1 MKTLKPIIQ
10 TEEPDKYG
18 RTVKVGITDGTTASF
33 FQVMSVGEV
42 RGLRDELTKFLNHS
56 GAGTPVFDFKSFEG
70 MRDRV
75 KVGDTVRVRFEEFG
89 MPDKHV
95 VGRMVLPK
103 RAYRVIKID
112 EIRGQHLSGKDLEEG
127 KVRKFHIEQIIDLTE
142 RGEWF
147 VGSENHYEIIANEY
161 PPILEQPRFVW
172 DIMIKC
178 VETGTLVLY
187 RMIESPLNS
196 MYISK

>member
-18 RTVKVGITDGTTASF
+18 RTVKVGIQDGPNTCY
-33 FQVMSVGEV
+33 FQLMSIEEAEH
-42 RGLRDELTKFLNHS
+42 LRDELTKFLS
-56 GAGTPVFDFKSFEG
+56 GAKQPGCFYIPEVSLNE

-112 EIRGQHLSGKDLEEG
+112 ERRGQHLSGKDLEEG
-127 KVRKFHIEQIIDLTE
+127 KVRKFHIEQIIE
-142 RGEWF
+142 
-147 VGSENHYEIIANEY
+147 
-161 PPILEQPRFVW
+161 
-172 DIMIKC
+172 
-178 VETGTLVLY
+178 VL
-187 RMIESPLNS
+187 
-196 MYISK
+196 

>member
-18 RTVKVGITDGTTASF
+18 RTVKIGITDGTTATF
-33 FQVMSVGEV
+33 FQVMSHDEV
-42 RGLRDELTKFLNHS
+42 RNLRDELTKFLNYT
-56 GAGTPVFDFKSFEG
+56 GAGTLCSTLRVFEE

-112 EIRGQHLSGKDLEEG
+112 ERRRSVPIREGLGRRKGQ
-127 KVRKFHIEQIIDLTE
+127 KVSHRT
-142 RGEWF
+142 
-147 VGSENHYEIIANEY
+147 NH
-161 PPILEQPRFVW
+161 
-172 DIMIKC
+172 
-178 VETGTLVLY
+178 
-187 RMIESPLNS
+187 
-196 MYISK
+196 

>member
-33 FQVMSVGEV
+33 FQVMSMGEA
-42 RGLRDELTKFLNHS
+42 RNLRDELTKFLNHS

-89 MPDKHV
+89 MPDKHIP
-95 VGRMVLPK
+95 GRMVLPK
-103 RAYRVIKID
+103 KSLSCDKDRRKTRAAPVR
-112 EIRGQHLSGKDLEEG
+112 EG
-127 KVRKFHIEQIIDLTE
+127 LG
-142 RGEWF
+142 RGEGQK
-147 VGSENHYEIIANEY
+147 VSHRTNH
-161 PPILEQPRFVW
+161 
-172 DIMIKC
+172 
-178 VETGTLVLY
+178 
-187 RMIESPLNS
+187 
-196 MYISK
+196 

>member
-33 FQVMSVGEV
+33 FQVMSMGEV
-42 RGLRDELTKFLNHS
+42 RNLRDELTKFLNHS
-56 GAGTPVFDFKSFEG
+56 GVGTPVFDFKSFEE

-89 MPDKHV
+89 MPDKHIP
-95 VGRMVLPK
+95 GRLPK

-112 EIRGQHLSGKDLEEG
+112 EILGQQLSGKDYEEG
-127 KVRKFHIEQIIDLTE
+127 KVRKFHIEQIIE
-142 RGEWF
+142 
-147 VGSENHYEIIANEY
+147 
-161 PPILEQPRFVW
+161 
-172 DIMIKC
+172 
-178 VETGTLVLY
+178 VL
-187 RMIESPLNS
+187 
-196 MYISK
+196 

>member
-33 FQVMSVGEV
+33 FQVMSMGEV
-42 RGLRDELTKFLNHS
+42 RNLRDELTKFLNHS
-56 GAGTPVFDFKSFEG
+56 GVGTPVFDFKSFEG

-75 KVGDTVRVRFEEFG
+75 NATIFVPSNNLNHLVMGHKRVFNIITSQCINGQWGIADIAFSITSKEKALWQMDTINR
-89 MPDKHV
+89 
-95 VGRMVLPK
+95 
-103 RAYRVIKID
+103 
-112 EIRGQHLSGKDLEEG
+112 
-127 KVRKFHIEQIIDLTE
+127 LTQ

-147 VGSENHYEIIANEY
+147 VGSEWHYEIQKDELN
-161 PPILEQPRFVW
+161 PVDGQPRFVR

>member
-33 FQVMSVGEV
+33 FQVMSMGEV
-42 RGLRDELTKFLNHS
+42 RNLRDELTKFLNHS
-56 GAGTPVFDFKSFEG
+56 GAGTPVFDFKSFEE
-70 MRDRV
+70 MRNRV

-112 EIRGQHLSGKDLEEG
+112 ERRGQYLSGKDLEEG
-127 KVRKFHIEQIIDLTE
+127 KVRKFHIEQIIE
-142 RGEWF
+142 
-147 VGSENHYEIIANEY
+147 
-161 PPILEQPRFVW
+161 
-172 DIMIKC
+172 
-178 VETGTLVLY
+178 VL
-187 RMIESPLNS
+187 
-196 MYISK
+196 